1 MHFSKYP
8 NSKAWFQILFLSH
21 WSIQFDLLPKLT
33 HKSVVFWSKITVC
46 FGSPC
51 INGIILPVYRILL
64 QSATYK
70 IFNHTKH
77 LHTAAEIVLKRLCQH
92 QLPSCIIIMKTYYF
106 IMFIMCLQNC
116 TWNKQLVL
124 AIITSTLE
132 WLSKFRIHNSI
143 KLHRM

>member
-1 MHFSKYP
+1 MNKKYYG
-8 NSKAWFQILFLSH
+8 S
-21 WSIQFDLLPKLT
+21 LLNITFKIEFKKNRVYPLYRFTALVKVGFFFCKKLAN
-33 HKSVVFWSKITVC
+33 FCKI
-46 FGSPC
+46 SPH

-116 TWNKQLVL
+116 T
-124 AIITSTLE
+124 
-132 WLSKFRIHNSI
+132 
-143 KLHRM
+143 

>member
-1 MHFSKYP
+1 MVRCLISLLKL
-8 NSKAWFQILFLSH
+8 NLRKIG
-21 WSIQFDLLPKLT
+21 SIPY
-33 HKSVVFWSKITVC
+33 I
-46 FGSPC
+46 GSPRLLKSDFFC
-51 INGIILPVYRILL
+51 KKLANFCKISPHINGIILPVYRILL